1 MFRIKKT
8 PGAIKT
14 YTASLLPISLSI
26 VGAIRHSPILI
37 VLMPIALL
45 ISVALTP
52 WARKRENICMFL
64 LVAVSGVPVN
74 IIVIRWLLGLS
85 FFETHFF
92 VLAFFSQC
100 CIVSHASLYGRT
112 DPRRCYKDDLEESVQ
127 NIILKVM
134 LIFEELAS
142 GNAQSEFEIILISL
156 HVITLERTFASLLKE

>member
-8 PGAIKT
+8 PGTIKT

-92 VLAFFSQC
+92 VLAFFRS
-100 CIVSHASLYGRT
+100 VALY
-112 DPRRCYKDDLEESVQ
+112 LM
-127 NIILKVM
+127 ILSM
-134 LIFEELAS
+134 EEL
-142 GNAQSEFEIILISL
+142 ILGVVTRMIWKNQYK
-156 HVITLERTFASLLKE
+156 ITFSK

>member
-92 VLAFFSQC
+92 VLAFFRS
-100 CIVSHASLYGRT
+100 VALY
-112 DPRRCYKDDLEESVQ
+112 L
-127 NIILKVM
+127 M
-134 LIFEELAS
+134 LLSMEEL
-142 GNAQSEFEIILISL
+142 ILGVVTRMIWKNQYKIS
-156 HVITLERTFASLLKE
+156 FSK

>member
-8 PGAIKT
+8 PGAVKT

-52 WARKRENICMFL
+52 WARKRENIWMFL

-92 VLAFFSQC
+92 VLAFFRS
-100 CIVSHASLYGRT
+100 VVLY
-112 DPRRCYKDDLEESVQ
+112 L
-127 NIILKVM
+127 M
-134 LIFEELAS
+134 LLSMEEL
-142 GNAQSEFEIILISL
+142 ILGVVIRMIWKNQYKIS
-156 HVITLERTFASLLKE
+156 FSK

>member
-92 VLAFFSQC
+92 VLAFFRS
-100 CIVSHASLYGRT
+100 VALY
-112 DPRRCYKDDLEESVQ
+112 LM
-127 NIILKVM
+127 ILSM
-134 LIFEELAS
+134 EEL
-142 GNAQSEFEIILISL
+142 ILGVVTRMIWKNQYK
-156 HVITLERTFASLLKE
+156 ITFSK

>member
-8 PGAIKT
+8 PGAIKS

-26 VGAIRHSPILI
+26 VGAIRHSTILI

-52 WARKRENICMFL
+52 WARKRENIWMFL

-92 VLAFFSQC
+92 VLAFSRS
-100 CIVSHASLYGRT
+100 VALY
-112 DPRRCYKDDLEESVQ
+112 L
-127 NIILKVM
+127 M
-134 LIFEELAS
+134 LLSMEEL
-142 GNAQSEFEIILISL
+142 ILGVVTRMIWKNQYKIS
-156 HVITLERTFASLLKE
+156 FSK

>member
-14 YTASLLPISLSI
+14 YTASLLPISQSI

-92 VLAFFSQC
+92 VLAFFRS
-100 CIVSHASLYGRT
+100 VALY
-112 DPRRCYKDDLEESVQ
+112 L
-127 NIILKVM
+127 M
-134 LIFEELAS
+134 LLSMEEL
-142 GNAQSEFEIILISL
+142 ILGVVTRMIWKNQYKIS
-156 HVITLERTFASLLKE
+156 FSK

>member
-37 VLMPIALL
+37 VSMPIALL

-52 WARKRENICMFL
+52 WARKRENIWMFL

-74 IIVIRWLLGLS
+74 IIVTRWLLGLS

-92 VLAFFSQC
+92 VLAFSRS
-100 CIVSHASLYGRT
+100 VALY
-112 DPRRCYKDDLEESVQ
+112 L
-127 NIILKVM
+127 M
-134 LIFEELAS
+134 LLSMEEL
-142 GNAQSEFEIILISL
+142 ILGVVTRMIWKNQYKIS
-156 HVITLERTFASLLKE
+156 FSK

>member
-26 VGAIRHSPILI
+26 AGAIKHSPILI

-52 WARKRENICMFL
+52 WARKRENIWMFL

-74 IIVIRWLLGLS
+74 IIVVRWLLGLS

-92 VLAFFSQC
+92 VLAFFHS
-100 CIVSHASLYGRT
+100 VALY
-112 DPRRCYKDDLEESVQ
+112 L
-127 NIILKVM
+127 M
-134 LIFEELAS
+134 LLSMEEL
-142 GNAQSEFEIILISL
+142 ILGVVTRMIWKNQYKIS
-156 HVITLERTFASLLKE
+156 FSK

>member
-37 VLMPIALL
+37 VLVPIALL

-52 WARKRENICMFL
+52 WARKRENIWMFL
-64 LVAVSGVPVN
+64 FVAVSGVPVN

-92 VLAFFSQC
+92 VLAFFRS
-100 CIVSHASLYGRT
+100 VALY
-112 DPRRCYKDDLEESVQ
+112 L
-127 NIILKVM
+127 M
-134 LIFEELAS
+134 LLSMEEL
-142 GNAQSEFEIILISL
+142 ILGVVTRMVWKNQYKIS
-156 HVITLERTFASLLKE
+156 FSK

>member
-1 MFRIKKT
+1 MEHCGGYYMFRIKKT

-37 VLMPIALL
+37 VLVPIALL

-52 WARKRENICMFL
+52 WARKRENIWMFL
-64 LVAVSGVPVN
+64 FVAVSGVPVN

-92 VLAFFSQC
+92 VLAFFRS
-100 CIVSHASLYGRT
+100 VALY
-112 DPRRCYKDDLEESVQ
+112 L
-127 NIILKVM
+127 M
-134 LIFEELAS
+134 LLSMEEL
-142 GNAQSEFEIILISL
+142 ILGVVTRMVWKNQYKIS
-156 HVITLERTFASLLKE
+156 FSK

>member
-1 MFRIKKT
+1 MYVPACCSFR
-8 PGAIKT
+8 GACQ
-14 YTASLLPISLSI
+14 YHSDSLAPWT
-26 VGAIRHSPILI
+26 VVFRN
-37 VLMPIALL
+37 ALL
-45 ISVALTP
+45 CTSL
-52 WARKRENICMFL
+52 
-64 LVAVSGVPVN
+64 
-74 IIVIRWLLGLS
+74 
-85 FFETHFF
+85 
-92 VLAFFSQC
+92 FSQC

>member
-14 YTASLLPISLSI
+14 YSASLLPISLSI

-37 VLMPIALL
+37 VLVPIALL
-45 ISVALTP
+45 ITVALTP
-52 WARKRENICMFL
+52 WARKRENIWMFL

-92 VLAFFSQC
+92 VLAFFRS
-100 CIVSHASLYGRT
+100 VALY
-112 DPRRCYKDDLEESVQ
+112 L
-127 NIILKVM
+127 M
-134 LIFEELAS
+134 LLSMEEL
-142 GNAQSEFEIILISL
+142 ILGVVTRMFWKNQYKIS
-156 HVITLERTFASLLKE
+156 FSK

>member
-92 VLAFFSQC
+92 VLAFFRS
-100 CIVSHASLYGRT
+100 VALY
-112 DPRRCYKDDLEESVQ
+112 L
-127 NIILKVM
+127 M
-134 LIFEELAS
+134 LLSMEEL
-142 GNAQSEFEIILISL
+142 ILGVVTRMIWKNQYK
-156 HVITLERTFASLLKE
+156 ITFSK

>member
-8 PGAIKT
+8 PGAIKS

-26 VGAIRHSPILI
+26 VGAIRHSTILI

-52 WARKRENICMFL
+52 WARKRENIWMFL
-64 LVAVSGVPVN
+64 LVAVSGAPVN

-92 VLAFFSQC
+92 VLAFSRS
-100 CIVSHASLYGRT
+100 VALY
-112 DPRRCYKDDLEESVQ
+112 L
-127 NIILKVM
+127 M
-134 LIFEELAS
+134 LLSMEEL
-142 GNAQSEFEIILISL
+142 ILGVVTRMIWKNQYKIS
-156 HVITLERTFASLLKE
+156 FSK

>member
-8 PGAIKT
+8 HGAVKT

-52 WARKRENICMFL
+52 RARKRENVWMFL

-74 IIVIRWLLGLS
+74 IIVIRWFLGLS

-92 VLAFFSQC
+92 VLAFFRS
-100 CIVSHASLYGRT
+100 VALY
-112 DPRRCYKDDLEESVQ
+112 L
-127 NIILKVM
+127 M
-134 LIFEELAS
+134 LLSMEELIL
-142 GNAQSEFEIILISL
+142 GVVTRMIWKNQYIIS
-156 HVITLERTFASLLKE
+156 FSK

>member
-26 VGAIRHSPILI
+26 VGAIRHSTILI

-52 WARKRENICMFL
+52 WARKRENIWMFL

-92 VLAFFSQC
+92 VLAFFRS
-100 CIVSHASLYGRT
+100 VALY
-112 DPRRCYKDDLEESVQ
+112 L
-127 NIILKVM
+127 M
-134 LIFEELAS
+134 LLSMEEL
-142 GNAQSEFEIILISL
+142 ILGVVTRMIWKNQYKIS
-156 HVITLERTFASLLKE
+156 FSK